1 MTASDKTKTYIDAL
15 IAGTVI
21 ILTGIFIVPHLWPGM
36 EIVGFVIWVIVW
48 AVFVI
53 VRWSA
58 RVTIFLCPVCHHEF
72 QASAVTIAVT
82 PHYFGSKYI
91 CCPECG
97 KRNWIRMVRKEDPF

>member
-1 MTASDKTKTYIDAL
+1 
-15 IAGTVI
+15 
-21 ILTGIFIVPHLWPGM
+21 
-36 EIVGFVIWVIVW
+36 
-48 AVFVI
+48 
-53 VRWSA
+53 
-58 RVTIFLCPVCHHEF
+58 VTIFHCPVCHHEF